1 MTNTPVLHRIVPLAA
16 FTRCASPPVVLN
28 NFKPNHIMSIPF
40 IPIVANLM
48 GPQSIFILFV
58 LLLLFGAK
66 KLPELA
72 KGLGQAIREFSKAK
86 NEIHDEIM
94 REQPVA
100 PPRIET
106 PVQTATIPQPA
117 GTQPT
122 TAQQP
127 TPPVQ
132 PVQHTETHE
141 THV

>member
-1 MTNTPVLHRIVPLAA
+1 
-16 FTRCASPPVVLN
+16 
-28 NFKPNHIMSIPF
+28 MSIPF

-86 NEIHDEIM
+86 NDITDEIM
-94 REQPVA
+94 REQVT

-106 PVQTATIPQPA
+106 PAQTTSNSQPVATQTT
-117 GTQPT
+117 GTVP
-122 TAQQP
+122 
-127 TPPVQ
+127 PPVE
-132 PVQHTETHE
+132 PVHHTETH
-141 THV
+141 V

>member
-1 MTNTPVLHRIVPLAA
+1 
-16 FTRCASPPVVLN
+16 
-28 NFKPNHIMSIPF
+28 MSIPF

-86 NEIHDEIM
+86 NDITDEIM
-94 REQPVA
+94 REQVT

-106 PVQTATIPQPA
+106 PAQTTS
-117 GTQPT
+117 TS
-122 TAQQP
+122 
-127 TPPVQ
+127 Q
-132 PVQHTETHE
+132 PVATQTTGTVPPSAEPVHHTETH
-141 THV
+141 V

>member
-1 MTNTPVLHRIVPLAA
+1 
-16 FTRCASPPVVLN
+16 
-28 NFKPNHIMSIPF
+28 MSIPF
-40 IPIVANLM
+40 TPLVANLM

-86 NEIHDEIM
+86 NEIQDEIM
-94 REQPVA
+94 REQPPA
-100 PPRIET
+100 PAKQIET
-106 PVQTATIPQPA
+106 PVQTAAVPQPA

-122 TAQQP
+122 STQP
-127 TPPVQ
+127 AAAAPHPQ
-132 PVQHTETHE
+132 THE